1 MNIRLS
7 PGRRVFFALIAGTL
21 TGAVMY
27 LASTPQILAVTI
39 PGAVSAGV
47 MVGLK

>member
-1 MNIRLS
+1 MNIQLS
-7 PGRRVFFALIAGTL
+7 PGRRVFFALLAGTL
-21 TGAVMY
+21 TGALLYSVGV
-27 LASTPQILAVTI
+27 PQIWAVTI